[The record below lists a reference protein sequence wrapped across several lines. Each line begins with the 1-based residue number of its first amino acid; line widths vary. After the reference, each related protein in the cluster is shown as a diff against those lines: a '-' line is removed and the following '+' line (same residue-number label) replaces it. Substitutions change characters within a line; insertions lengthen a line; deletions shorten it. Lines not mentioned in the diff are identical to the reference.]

1 MELKALGGAGP
12 PSAVALV
19 PMDKKPD
26 RVKRGQLC
34 VRLCARASKRALRNK
49 ADASNGR
56 GMQKEVP
63 QGAVARGPHR
73 GRAPPPEPAFVVSC
87 LLGLQYLVRG
97 AGFECNAT
105 KERESEGIAKTS
117 ASEARP
123 ACISSSL
130 SLGCR

>member
-1 MELKALGGAGP
+1 MELKALEGAGP

-19 PMDKKPD
+19 PMEKKSD
-26 RVKRGQLC
+26 RVKKANCVCLC
-34 VRLCARASKRALRNK
+34 TQASKRALRNK

-56 GMQKEVP
+56 GMQKGVP

-73 GRAPPPEPAFVVSC
+73 GRVPPPEPAFVVSC

-97 AGFECNAT
+97 AGFECNAA
-105 KERESEGIAKTS
+105 KERESERIAKTS